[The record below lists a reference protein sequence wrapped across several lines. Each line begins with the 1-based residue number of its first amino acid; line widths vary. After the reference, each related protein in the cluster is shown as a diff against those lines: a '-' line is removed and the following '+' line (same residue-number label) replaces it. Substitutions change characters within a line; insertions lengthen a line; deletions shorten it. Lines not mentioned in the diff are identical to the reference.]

1 MSRAAYWE
9 LRVAIRDEIAEGL
22 TNFVW
27 ELGALGVVEEAAAS
41 PDAARLRA
49 FFPGSAPAAAVEE
62 RVQDYLQGLRQ
73 LGFPVAGEASIV
85 PVVEEDWASA
95 WRAHF
100 TPLPVGRR
108 LVVAPPW
115 DLPEPDG
122 RVVLVIEPGR
132 AFGTGHHGSTRG
144 CLEALEAL
152 LEETTPK
159 TALDLGTG
167 SGVLAIVAAR
177 LGVASVLAVDTDP
190 DAIAAATANA
200 AGNGTADRV
209 RCVLGDVAELDVG
222 PAELVM
228 ANLLTAAHLR
238 LAPCYGRLV
247 ASGGT
252 LVLGG
257 ILDAEA
263 AEVATAVAV
272 HGFAGE
278 AVRLTDGWAT
288 LQMAREPVRVARAP
302 LHHRT

>member
-1 MSRAAYWE
+1 MSPAPYWE
-9 LRVAIRDEIAEGL
+9 LRIAIGDEIAEAV

-27 ELGALGVVEEAAAS
+27 ELGALGVVEEAVPGS
-41 PDAARLRA
+41 DAARLRA
-49 FFPGSAPAAAVEE
+49 FFPGSAARATLEG
-62 RVQDYLQGLRQ
+62 RVRGYLHGLRA
-73 LGFPVAGEASIV
+73 LGFSAPGEPSIA

-100 TPLPVGRR
+100 APLPVGRR

-115 DLPEPDG
+115 AVPSLDG

-152 LEETTPK
+152 LDRTPPRV
-159 TALDLGTG
+159 ALDLGTG
-167 SGVLAIVAAR
+167 SGVLAIAAAR
-177 LGVASVLAVDTDP
+177 LGVPSVLAVDTDP

-200 AGNGTADRV
+200 AANGIADRV
-209 RCVLGDVAELDVG
+209 RCLLGDVSELDAG

-238 LAPCYGRLV
+238 FAPRYGGLV
-247 ASGGT
+247 APGGT

-257 ILDAEA
+257 ILQAEA
-263 AEVATAVAV
+263 DEVATAVAEQ
-272 HGFAGE
+272 GFARE
-278 AVRLTDGWAT
+278 AVRVADGWAT

-302 LHHRT
+302 LHDRA